1 MKGSASSL
9 MGHFQVDTD
18 VDPVSTGPRS
28 LRGSLP
34 QRQLLIPAVVVCLVH
49 QSFSVGTTC

>member
-28 LRGSLP
+28 LRRSLP